1 MTSNSKG
8 NHKML
13 NRKKDSNHKT
23 DSHNHK
29 THNNNK
35 DSKGNKVESKVL
47 HRAVLIQVCLQ
58 CLPE

>member
-13 NRKKDSNHKT
+13 NHKKDS
-23 DSHNHK
+23 NHK

-35 DSKGNKVESKVL
+35 GNKDSKDNKVVSKVL
-47 HRAVLIQVCLQ
+47 RRAVLIQVCHQ
-58 CLPE
+58 CPLE